1 MKVRREEKGGE
12 ERGTELFRL
21 SNSSAAGT
29 PRPVAE
35 RKKQPASSKFF
46 FFLLVHL
53 LLLFVS
59 LRRAFPR
66 KRKEM
71 KLCSSICETKR
82 LFLRVSPLPHRTRRG
97 SSGRSDI
104 HSLRSVPSL
113 RFILVSQVLSAF
125 FFCSSF
131 DTRRKEETKI
141 VKNHLFL
148 SSLPLPPLSSAS
160 SSASASSFDITKSV
174 NASGCLT
181 MHACIASK
189 APRHSG
195 ALAPPPPLLLLLPA
209 LAPVPACCK
218 EVDLRK
224 HEKAATKEGPQ
235 GPSRKSAMQGHARAS
250 WMFLSTCSGVSG
262 APSLLEEEAEAEASV
277 FCLFVGARSGPNF

>member
-1 MKVRREEKGGE
+1 M
-12 ERGTELFRL
+12 
-21 SNSSAAGT
+21 
-29 PRPVAE
+29 
-35 RKKQPASSKFF
+35 
-46 FFLLVHL
+46 
-53 LLLFVS
+53 
-59 LRRAFPR
+59 
-66 KRKEM
+66 
-71 KLCSSICETKR
+71 
-82 LFLRVSPLPHRTRRG
+82 
-97 SSGRSDI
+97 
-104 HSLRSVPSL
+104 
-113 RFILVSQVLSAF
+113 
-125 FFCSSF
+125 
-131 DTRRKEETKI
+131 
-141 VKNHLFL
+141 
-148 SSLPLPPLSSAS
+148 
-160 SSASASSFDITKSV
+160 

-277 FCLFVGARSGPNF
+277 FCLFVGARSGPNFRRSFNQRVSSFFSSAPFSFSLSLSSACIQGTTTLFVNAPAARAANGLPFSLGEEAICDCRFFSY